1 MLTVFWHNRPAAVR
15 SHGLQHTCCLICC
28 RLQLVLAG
36 VWVPDLCTSQ
46 MLKSAAAVCRFWLL
60 ALYRSVA
67 LQEFS
72 SHAPEGRNISPPT
85 AGPGAVSA
93 PDPSSG
99 FAQSAPV
106 NAPAP
111 APPMLGQQGTP
122 SIGATPP
129 VSTPPMHSGAGAGT
143 GYGTGSGSGY
153 GTGVGTGYGTGAGT
167 GAGGHE
173 TVHTEFGAIKVAK
186 PALDSAHRAAK
197 LVEE

>member
-1 MLTVFWHNRPAAVR
+1 M
-15 SHGLQHTCCLICC
+15 
-28 RLQLVLAG
+28 
-36 VWVPDLCTSQ
+36 
-46 MLKSAAAVCRFWLL
+46 
-60 ALYRSVA
+60 A

-72 SHAPEGRNISPPT
+72 SHAPEGRHISPPT
-85 AGPGAVSA
+85 AAPGAVSA

-111 APPMLGQQGTP
+111 TPPMLGQQGVP
-122 SIGATPP
+122 SIGVTPP
-129 VSTPPMHSGAGAGT
+129 VSTPPMHSGAGTGTGAGAGYGTGAGSGYGAGAGTGYGSSAGT
-143 GYGTGSGSGY
+143 GYGTSAS
-153 GTGVGTGYGTGAGT
+153 T
-167 GAGGHE
+167 GAGGLE

>member
-1 MLTVFWHNRPAAVR
+1 
-15 SHGLQHTCCLICC
+15 
-28 RLQLVLAG
+28 
-36 VWVPDLCTSQ
+36 
-46 MLKSAAAVCRFWLL
+46 MLKSASAVCRFWLL
-60 ALYRSVA
+60 ALYRSLA

-72 SHAPEGRNISPPT
+72 SHAPEGRHISPPT

-111 APPMLGQQGTP
+111 APPMLGQQGAP
-122 SIGATPP
+122 SIGVTPP

-143 GYGTGSGSGY
+143 GYGTGGSTGYGTNAGTGAGTGYGTGSGSGY
-153 GTGVGTGYGTGAGT
+153 GTGAGTGYGTGAGT

>member
-1 MLTVFWHNRPAAVR
+1 MG
-15 SHGLQHTCCLICC
+15 S
-28 RLQLVLAG
+28 
-36 VWVPDLCTSQ
+36 S
-46 MLKSAAAVCRFWLL
+46 M
-60 ALYRSVA
+60 

-72 SHAPEGRNISPPT
+72 SHVPEGRHISPPT
-85 AGPGAVSA
+85 AAAGAVSA

-111 APPMLGQQGTP
+111 APPMLG
-122 SIGATPP
+122 
-129 VSTPPMHSGAGAGT
+129 GT
-143 GYGTGSGSGY
+143 GGGTGF
-153 GTGVGTGYGTGAGT
+153 GTGAST

-186 PALDSAHRAAK
+186 PALDAAHRAAQ